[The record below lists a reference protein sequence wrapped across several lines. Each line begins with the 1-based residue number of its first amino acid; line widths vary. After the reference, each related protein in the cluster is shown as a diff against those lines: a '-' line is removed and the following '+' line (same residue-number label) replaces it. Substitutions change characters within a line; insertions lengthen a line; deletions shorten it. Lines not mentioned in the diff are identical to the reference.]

1 MAEIFEKPISP
12 TPHLVKK
19 FYFLD
24 YFYILLKSVKNYS
37 SQFEIFESFK
47 ILKKEYLL
55 GESKYKKLTIDD
67 ETGLSQKQIAKF
79 FYTFEQVVS
88 ESHEYGLIE
97 KESHHQRL
105 RPLPARKPSAKTKLE
120 LERKKSISLTE
131 IGEAALRKYEISKFD
146 FNLFM
151 LDLMEKNH
159 YSFYE
164 LINLCYS
171 DKNLKN
177 GLMIFPI
184 YSGLKLGI
192 DKSSFTTHGHVLDYS
207 KALIRQFENDIKVY
221 TNKNILLNEQ
231 EQILIGRLRADNI
244 IGENRNDKFDPSKYN
259 ATLSR
264 FRKYWLNYFL
274 KSIYNYP
281 YSFSTFSIW
290 IERAKQ
296 CGVLNTTEFFPD
308 FSGRIVYPT
317 SVILS
322 NTKNKDFLKVFEY
335 QTGQTLYIHKP
346 HWTEEKNQID
356 FIKTLLDEYMIFQKM
371 RKTHF
376 VNLADLKERVCFRS
390 RLPGF
395 VFDDFLEK
403 SYQLNLKGELRIQI
417 SLEADRLPQETNAMY
432 LRREPIL
439 VNGKYKNIIA
449 INYRRENNE

>member
-1 MAEIFEKPISP
+1 MSEIFEKPISP

-55 GESKYKKLTIDD
+55 GESKYKKLSIDD
-67 ETGLSQKQIAKF
+67 ETELSKKQLDKF

-88 ESHEYGLIE
+88 ESLEYGLIE
-97 KESHHQRL
+97 KEAHSQKL
-105 RPLPARKPSAKTKLE
+105 RALPPRRQSAKTKLQ
-120 LERKKSISLTE
+120 LERKKSIFLTE
-131 IGEAALRKYEISKFD
+131 VGENALHKYEISKFD

-151 LDLMEKNH
+151 LDLMEKKH
-159 YSFYE
+159 HSFYE
-164 LINLCYS
+164 LIKLCYS
-171 DKNLKN
+171 DNKLKN

-192 DKSSFTTHGHVLDYS
+192 EKSSFNTHGHVIDYS

-221 TNKNILLNEQ
+221 TNKNISLIEQ
-231 EQILIGRLRADNI
+231 EQILIGKLKSDNI
-244 IGENRNDKFDPSKYN
+244 IGENRNDKFDSSKYN

-281 YSFSTFSIW
+281 YSFSTFSLW

-322 NTKNKDFLKVFEY
+322 NTKSKDFLNVFKY
-335 QTGQTLYIHKP
+335 QTDECLFIHKP
-346 HWTEEKNQID
+346 LWSEENNQDD
-356 FIKTLLDEYMIFQKM
+356 FVKTLLDEYLIFQKI

-395 VFDDFLEK
+395 VFDEFLEK

-449 INYRRENNE
+449 INYRRDNDE

>member
-1 MAEIFEKPISP
+1 MSEIFPKPILP

-24 YFYILLKSVKNYS
+24 YFYILLRSVKNHS
-37 SQFEIFESFK
+37 NQNEIFESFK
-47 ILKKEYLL
+47 VLKKEYLL

-67 ETGLSQKQIAKF
+67 DTELSQKQIAKF

-97 KESHHQRL
+97 KESNTQRIKVV
-105 RPLPARKPSAKTKLE
+105 PQRKPSAKTKLS
-120 LERKKSISLTE
+120 LERKKNILLTE
-131 IGEAALRKYEISKFD
+131 IGEKALRIYENSKFD

-151 LDLMEKNH
+151 LALMEEKH
-159 YSFYE
+159 HSFYD

-171 DKNLKN
+171 DKKLKN

-207 KALIRQFENDIKVY
+207 KALIRQFENDIKAY
-221 TNKNILLNEQ
+221 TNKNISLIEQ
-231 EQILIGRLRADNI
+231 EQILIGKLIADKI
-244 IGENRNDKFDPSKYN
+244 IGENRNDKFDPGKYN

-274 KSIYNYP
+274 KTIYNYP

-322 NTKNKDFLKVFEY
+322 NIKSNDFLKVFEY
-335 QTGQTLYIHKP
+335 KTGQVLFIHKP
-346 HWTEEKNQID
+346 RWEEEQNQID
-356 FIKTLLDEYMIFQKM
+356 FVKTLLDEYMIFQKM

-376 VNLADLKERVCFRS
+376 VNLADLKERVCFRN

-395 VFDDFLEK
+395 VFDEFLEK

-449 INYRRENNE
+449 INYRRDNHE